1 MSLLT
6 NSIKHYRIYTQMKAS
21 NTERDRIIKKLRTL
35 LSEEKGIYF
44 AFIHGSFLSGADF
57 KDIDIAVYLDA
68 STLKKIDSIEYE
80 LKSSIRLEKY
90 IDNPI
95 DVKILNEAPLGFRY
109 HSTRGYLL
117 FSHDELIREEF
128 LCRTWSEY
136 FDFKPVSKIYIK
148 EVARA

>member
-1 MSLLT
+1 M
-6 NSIKHYRIYTQMKAS
+6 RMK
-21 NTERDRIIKKLRTL
+21 NGNMEGDLIIKKLRSL
-35 LSEEKGIYF
+35 LSKEKGIYF

-57 KDIDIAVYLDA
+57 KDIDIAVYLDD
-68 STLKKIDSIEYE
+68 STLKKIDRIDYE
-80 LKSSIRLEKY
+80 LKLSLRLEKY
-90 IDNPI
+90 VDKPI

-117 FSHDELIREEF
+117 FSHDEFIREEF

-148 EVARA
+148 EVARLSQLC

>member
-1 MSLLT
+1 
-6 NSIKHYRIYTQMKAS
+6 MK
-21 NTERDRIIKKLRTL
+21 NGNMERDLIIKKLRSL

-57 KDIDIAVYLDA
+57 KDIDIAVYIDD
-68 STLKKIDSIEYE
+68 STLKKIDCIDYE
-80 LKSSIRLEKY
+80 LKLSLRLEKY
-90 IDNPI
+90 IGNPI

-117 FSHDELIREEF
+117 FSHEELIREEF

-148 EVARA
+148 EVARLSQLSREDYYD